1 MRSLTARVAVGAG
14 LVLAVFVALSAVAL
28 ERAFRDSARS
38 SRQER
43 LLAQVYLLMAAAE
56 VDAQGQLTLGNG
68 PLDPKFEMPGSGLY
82 AAIADAEGRV
92 VWRSRSA
99 LNVELPQ
106 IPALPAGSQRF
117 DELAGSTNGSYFLQS
132 FGVSWATAGGS
143 YPFAFSVAED
153 LQPYHEQLNIY
164 RRSLWG
170 WLGAMALLLLVA
182 QSLILRWGLSPL
194 RQVADE
200 LTRLEQG
207 QQQDIAGDYPT
218 EVRRLTDNLN
228 TVLTHERARQKRY
241 RDALADLA
249 HSLKTPLALVRGAL
263 STGQPEP
270 ELARALEEQVEHMD
284 RIVGYHLQRAAAS
297 GRSGLAAPQ
306 PVRPAVERML
316 KALAKVHG
324 DKQIQTEVAIDR
336 AVRFR
341 GDEGDL
347 MELLG
352 NVLDN
357 ACKWCSGRVRV
368 SAALGEGQLAL
379 SVEDDGPGISEADA
393 QRVLERGNRADQSVP
408 GHGIGLAVTRDIV
421 EAYGGRIVIARSTLG
436 GASVTLLLPGLS

>member
-14 LVLAVFVALSAVAL
+14 LVAAVFIALSAFAL

-56 VDAQGQLTLGNG
+56 VDAEGHLTLGSG
-68 PLDPKFEMPGSGLY
+68 PLDPKFEMPDSGLY
-82 AAIADAEGRV
+82 AVISDGKGQE

-99 LNVELPQ
+99 VSVELPK
-106 IPALPAGSQRF
+106 IFSLPPGNQHF
-117 DELAGSTNGSYFLQS
+117 DEVAGAANGGYFVQS

-143 YPFAFSVAED
+143 HPFTFTVAED
-153 LQPYHEQLNIY
+153 LQPYHEQLAIY

-194 RQVADE
+194 RRVADE

-207 QQQDIAGDYPT
+207 RQEQIAGNYPT
-218 EVRRLTDNLN
+218 EVKRLTDNLN
-228 TVLTHERARQKRY
+228 TVLAHEQARQQRY

-263 STGQPEP
+263 STSRPEP
-270 ELARALEEQVEHMD
+270 ELARALQDQVERMD
-284 RIVGYHLQRAAAS
+284 HIVGYHLQRAAAS
-297 GRSGLAAPQ
+297 GRSGLAVPQ
-306 PVRPAVERML
+306 PLRPAVERTL
-316 KALAKVHG
+316 KALAKVHA
-324 DKQIQTEVAIDR
+324 DKRIETEIAIDS
-336 AVRFR
+336 ALRFR

-347 MELLG
+347 LELLG

-357 ACKWCSGRVRV
+357 ACKWCRSRVRA
-368 SAALGEGQLAL
+368 SAVLSEGQLAL
-379 SVEDDGPGISEADA
+379 TVEDDGSGISDADA

-421 EAYGGRIVIARSTLG
+421 EAYGGSVVIARSTLG
-436 GASVTLLLPGLS
+436 GASVTLVLPGLS

>member
-1 MRSLTARVAVGAG
+1 MRSLTARVTVGAG
-14 LVLAVFVALSAVAL
+14 LVLAVFVALSAFAL

-38 SRQER
+38 SREER

-56 VDAQGQLTLGNG
+56 VDAQGQLTLGNA
-68 PLDPKFEMPGSGLY
+68 PSDPKLEVPGSGLY
-82 AAIADAEGRV
+82 AVISDGQGHAL
-92 VWRSRSA
+92 WRSHSA

-106 IPALPAGSQRF
+106 ISPLPAGSHAF
-117 DELAGSTNGSYFLQS
+117 DEAAGSGDGFFVQS

-143 YPFAFSVAED
+143 YPFTFGVAED
-153 LQPYHEQLNIY
+153 LHPYHEQLNIY

-182 QSLILRWGLSPL
+182 QLLILRWGLSPL

-207 QQQDIAGDYPT
+207 QQQNIAGNYPT

-228 TVLTHERARQKRY
+228 TLLTHERARQKRY

-263 STGQPEP
+263 SMAKPEP
-270 ELARALEEQVEHMD
+270 ELGRALEEQVERMD

-297 GRSGLAAPQ
+297 GRSGLAAPL
-306 PVRPAVERML
+306 PLRPAVERTL
-316 KALAKVHG
+316 KALAKVHAEQ
-324 DKQIQTEVAIDR
+324 QIETEIVIDPAI
-336 AVRFR
+336 RFR

-357 ACKWCSGRVRV
+357 ACKWCRGRVRICASV
-368 SAALGEGQLAL
+368 SGGELAL
-379 SVEDDGPGISEADA
+379 SVEDDGPGISEANA

-421 EAYGGRIVIARSTLG
+421 DAYGGRIVIARSALG
-436 GASVTLLLPGLS
+436 GAGVTLRLPGLS

>member
-1 MRSLTARVAVGAG
+1 MRSLTARVTVGAG
-14 LVLAVFVALSAVAL
+14 LMLAVFVALSAFAL

-56 VDAQGQLTLGNG
+56 VDAQGRLTLGNG
-68 PLDPKFEMPGSGLY
+68 PLDPKLEMPSSGLY
-82 AAIADAEGRV
+82 AAISDGEGRE

-106 IPALPAGSQRF
+106 IPPLPPGSQRF
-117 DELAGSTNGSYFLQS
+117 DEIPGTSDGFFVQS

-143 YPFAFSVAED
+143 HPFTFSVAED

-164 RRSLWG
+164 RRSLLG

-182 QSLILRWGLSPL
+182 QLLILRWGLSPL
-194 RQVADE
+194 RHVADE

-207 QQQDIAGDYPT
+207 QQEDIAGNYPT

-228 TVLTHERARQKRY
+228 TLLTHERARQKRY

-263 STGQPEP
+263 SMAKPEP
-270 ELARALEEQVEHMD
+270 ELGRALEEQVERMD

-297 GRSGLAAPQ
+297 GRSGLAAPL
-306 PVRPAVERML
+306 PVRPAVERTL
-316 KALAKVHG
+316 KALAKVHAE
-324 DKQIQTEVAIDR
+324 KKIETEVTIDP

-368 SAALGEGQLAL
+368 SAALSEGELAL
-379 SVEDDGPGISEADA
+379 SVEDDGPGISDADA

-408 GHGIGLAVTRDIV
+408 GHGIGLSVTRDIV
-421 EAYGGRIVIARSTLG
+421 EAYGGRIVIARSALG

>member
-14 LVLAVFVALSAVAL
+14 LVAAVFIALSAFAL

-38 SRQER
+38 ARQER

-56 VDAQGQLTLGNG
+56 VDAQGQLTLGSG
-68 PLDPKFEMPGSGLY
+68 PLDPKLEMPGSGLY
-82 AAIADAEGRV
+82 AIVSDGQDRV

-106 IPALPAGSQRF
+106 FRLLPAGSQRF
-117 DELAGSTNGSYFLQS
+117 DEVAGIDGGYFVQS

-143 YPFAFSVAED
+143 YPFAFNVAED
-153 LQPYHEQLNIY
+153 LQPYHEQLAIY
-164 RRSLWG
+164 RHSLWG

-194 RQVADE
+194 RHVADE
-200 LTRLEQG
+200 LTGLEQG
-207 QQQDIAGDYPT
+207 RQEQIAGNYPT
-218 EVRRLTDNLN
+218 EVKRLTDNLN

-263 STGQPEP
+263 STSSPEP
-270 ELARALEEQVEHMD
+270 DLARTLEEQVERMD
-284 RIVGYHLQRAAAS
+284 HIVGYHLQRAAAS
-297 GRSGLAAPQ
+297 GRSGLAIPQ
-306 PVRPAVERML
+306 PLRPAVERTL
-316 KALAKVHG
+316 KALAKVHA
-324 DKQIQTEVAIDR
+324 DKRIETEIAIDP
-336 AVRFR
+336 VLRFR

-347 MELLG
+347 LELLG

-357 ACKWCSGRVRV
+357 ACKWCRSQVRV
-368 SAALGEGQLAL
+368 NAALSQGQLAL
-379 SVEDDGPGISEADA
+379 TVEDDGLGISDADA

-436 GASVTLLLPGLS
+436 GAAVTLLLPGLA

>member
-14 LVLAVFVALSAVAL
+14 LVLAVFIALSAFAL

-38 SRQER
+38 SREER

-68 PLDPKFEMPGSGLY
+68 PLDPKLEAPGSGLY
-82 AAIADAEGRV
+82 AVISDEHGRA
-92 VWRSRSA
+92 VWRSHSA

-106 IPALPAGSQRF
+106 ISPLPPGIPRF
-117 DELAGSTNGSYFLQS
+117 DEVAEAGDGLFVQS

-143 YPFAFSVAED
+143 YPFTFSVAED
-153 LQPYHEQLNIY
+153 LQPYQEQLNIY

-194 RQVADE
+194 RHVADE

-207 QQQDIAGDYPT
+207 QQEDIAGSYPT

-228 TVLTHERARQKRY
+228 TLLTHERARQKRY

-263 STGQPEP
+263 SSARPEP
-270 ELARALEEQVEHMD
+270 ELGRALEEQVEHMD

-297 GRSGLAAPQ
+297 GRSGLAT
-306 PVRPAVERML
+306 PVPLRPTVERTL
-316 KALAKVHG
+316 KAVTKVRAE
-324 DKQIQTEVAIDR
+324 KQIETEVAIDPGI
-336 AVRFR
+336 RFR

-357 ACKWCSGRVRV
+357 ACKWCRGRVRV
-368 SAALGEGQLAL
+368 WATLSQGEIAL

-393 QRVLERGNRADQSVP
+393 QRVLERGSRADQTVP
-408 GHGIGLAVTRDIV
+408 GHGIGLAVTRDILD
-421 EAYGGRIVIARSTLG
+421 AYGGRILIARSALG
-436 GASVTLLLPGLS
+436 GASVTLQLPGLS